1 MLITVPIERIERN
14 RGRGGGGEIFSR
26 SKVCSKE
33 YARGGTNEVEER
45 FF

>member
-14 RGRGGGGEIFSR
+14 RGGGEEIFSR